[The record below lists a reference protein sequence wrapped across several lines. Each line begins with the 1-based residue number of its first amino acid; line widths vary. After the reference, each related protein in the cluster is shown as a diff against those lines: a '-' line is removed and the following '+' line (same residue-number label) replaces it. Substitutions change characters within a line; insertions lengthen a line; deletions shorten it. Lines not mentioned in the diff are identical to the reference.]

1 MNSECIVTQDRPFG
15 KKRPLD
21 RPVSLDISPSSRY
34 NSLWNFKPKGVGSM
48 KRVTDTELVERIGS
62 KYALTTA
69 VYRRA
74 QQLMEGAKPLVRTDT
89 TNPVAIAIEEIRAGL
104 IKVFLPEPRNVEVP
118 E

>member
-1 MNSECIVTQDRPFG
+1 
-15 KKRPLD
+15 
-21 RPVSLDISPSSRY
+21 
-34 NSLWNFKPKGVGSM
+34 M